1 MTLQRGAPIARRGSF
16 APATRA
22 TVPLRPTMR
31 SVRFPRQG
39 WVFFSRREAARC
51 PHFASASFSANKI
64 RYGTGIPRGNSRVG
78 EFGSAG
84 RPQLRCLGAP
94 EPHARPDG
102 RAWGSGAPRHQP
114 MLPDP
119 HACPALRA
127 AHPFAR
133 RSAALPAA
141 IDALGARSPLPA
153 RLPQGSRRSQSRGPE
168 ASARLLEAEVT
179 RGGTGGLSLGG
190 GFRAAEG
197 PRGAGRGWGRPRACR
212 CHGDA
217 AAWPGAG
224 PEGEVGPWGRILL
237 PQSGRGLF
245 SLRLAWKSRGLKVNY
260 QLLVY
265 GLVVL
270 SQCFLLKE
278 LVMVSLLIG
287 VSWMFLL

>member
-31 SVRFPRQG
+31 SVRFPRRG

-78 EFGSAG
+78 EFGTAG

-94 EPHARPDG
+94 E
-102 RAWGSGAPRHQP
+102 
-114 MLPDP
+114 P

-190 GFRAAEG
+190 G
-197 PRGAGRGWGRPRACR
+197 
-212 CHGDA
+212 
-217 AAWPGAG
+217 
-224 PEGEVGPWGRILL
+224 
-237 PQSGRGLF
+237 SGRLKGLGVRGGDGVGLGPAVAMATLRPGLGQGLRVRLGLGDGSF
-245 SLRLAWKSRGLKVNY
+245 SHRAVGGSFPFV
-260 QLLVY
+260 
-265 GLVVL
+265 
-270 SQCFLLKE
+270 
-278 LVMVSLLIG
+278 
-287 VSWMFLL
+287 

>member
-31 SVRFPRQG
+31 SVRFPQRG

-94 EPHARPDG
+94 EPHARPSG

-133 RSAALPAA
+133 RSAALPAG

-190 GFRAAEG
+190 G
-197 PRGAGRGWGRPRACR
+197 
-212 CHGDA
+212 
-217 AAWPGAG
+217 
-224 PEGEVGPWGRILL
+224 
-237 PQSGRGLF
+237 SGRLKGLGVREGDGVGLGPAVAMATLRPGLGQGLRVRLGLGDGSF
-245 SLRLAWKSRGLKVNY
+245 SHRAVGGSFPFV
-260 QLLVY
+260 
-265 GLVVL
+265 
-270 SQCFLLKE
+270 
-278 LVMVSLLIG
+278 
-287 VSWMFLL
+287 